1 MEMELE
7 KEMDVLENKSALKL
21 YLKEISSIPL
31 LKPEEEIKLARR
43 IKKGD
48 NKALNKL
55 VESNLRFV
63 VQVAKGYQ
71 GKGLPLS
78 DLINEGNMG
87 LIKAAKRFNPDKG
100 VKFISYAI
108 WWIRQTMR
116 QSLREQARM
125 IRLPANKERYLTK
138 VEKAF
143 FNLSQEL
150 ERQPTVDE
158 IAGEI
163 KGSAEDV
170 ENILEMSGE
179 CLSLDATLG
188 EDDVSLRDMVPG
200 TDYQKLSRKMLMENL
215 RANIERM
222 MSVLSSQEEKVIRF
236 RYGLEGGEPM
246 TLEEIGKRLG
256 VTRERVRQIEGKA
269 IKQLRQEISEGSWS
283 DLREIMSVAA

>member
-1 MEMELE
+1 MELE
-7 KEMDVLENKSALKL
+7 KEMDVSGNKSALKL

-48 NKALNKL
+48 KKALNKL

-179 CLSLDATLG
+179 CLSLDATLN

-222 MSVLSSQEEKVIRF
+222 MGVLSSQEEKVIRF

-269 IKQLRQEISEGSWS
+269 IKQLRQEISEGIWS